1 MDFNLGLKREFEF
14 TDQHFSKVKE
24 DLYGYAG
31 IVLADH
37 KKDMAYNR
45 LVRRVR
51 ALGLLSFDSYF
62 TYISSNQ
69 SEFEQFIN
77 ALTTNLSSFFRENH
91 HFSYI
96 KSNILPD
103 MRASGQ
109 DKIRVWSAGCSHG
122 EEAYSIAM
130 TLHDALLNINQ
141 VDVKILA
148 TDIDSTVLSTAQLGV
163 YDIASMEGLFAQSVQ
178 KYFLKGVGVREG
190 KVQIRQE
197 LKEIVDFKFLNLM
210 NEWPMQ
216 GRFDFIFCR
225 NVMIYF
231 NKETQQYLVEKFA
244 QYLKPGGYLFVG
256 HSEALGFQQRKFK
269 LIGKTIY
276 QFQSTP

>member
-256 HSEALGFQQRKFK
+256 HSEALGFHQRKFK

>member
-1 MDFNLGLKREFEF
+1 M
-14 TDQHFSKVKE
+14 
-24 DLYGYAG
+24 
-31 IVLADH
+31 
-37 KKDMAYNR
+37 
-45 LVRRVR
+45 
-51 ALGLLSFDSYF
+51 
-62 TYISSNQ
+62 
-69 SEFEQFIN
+69 
-77 ALTTNLSSFFRENH
+77 
-91 HFSYI
+91 
-96 KSNILPD
+96 
-103 MRASGQ
+103 
-109 DKIRVWSAGCSHG
+109 
-122 EEAYSIAM
+122 
-130 TLHDALLNINQ
+130 
-141 VDVKILA
+141 A
-148 TDIDSTVLSTAQLGV
+148 TDIYSTVLSTAQLGV

>member
-141 VDVKILA
+141 VDV
-148 TDIDSTVLSTAQLGV
+148 
-163 YDIASMEGLFAQSVQ
+163 
-178 KYFLKGVGVREG
+178 
-190 KVQIRQE
+190 
-197 LKEIVDFKFLNLM
+197 
-210 NEWPMQ
+210 
-216 GRFDFIFCR
+216 
-225 NVMIYF
+225 
-231 NKETQQYLVEKFA
+231 
-244 QYLKPGGYLFVG
+244 
-256 HSEALGFQQRKFK
+256 
-269 LIGKTIY
+269 
-276 QFQSTP
+276 